1 MKPNAQEAV
10 DYFTQH
16 KGFFWHWADNGQVI
30 EWENGETLCYKAEV
44 VDLMRQLKGQRIV
57 PFSSII
63 LFIAACSDNYK
74 TSGGKEVLETFL
86 NTTSHNGKREVEALL
101 QQSLTFMGA
110 LSGLPKDVKNSV
122 VKKAHILSEVFQL
135 QQNLSNITWL
145 FLADELD
152 SGTIDLS
159 KEITRPL
166 PLDDKFK
173 DALGALSSAG
183 LMYPTTEKLVMKVL
197 TGLPEI
203 PEPVEIALP
212 ETESKDLLI
221 QLTNEPA
228 TVGIANLTTHLIAA
242 LNIPMHSQGSGE
254 QPLGGISDITNKG
267 SYDRLLLSELAQ
279 DEELLTARLVNNEAL
294 YFRRE
299 EPPEDVNRKRVILLD
314 TTIKMWGKPRAFGI
328 SAALACTLNTKHG
341 ETIEAYAFGGDY
353 YQRLDLFSRNGVVE
367 SLKELSPALHCGK
380 ALSTF
385 VREHGKTNNDE
396 FILITGDW
404 QNQSYDFQ
412 ALFAVAKTSL
422 NFIISVSRNGE
433 LRLFECVND
442 NVKLINTT
450 KFDLDSLL
458 AKKVQTVKKEKLSK
472 KPLDTEIAFLNQ
484 EESSLYFPAP
494 SSLRLTTDKSF
505 FTYTFNNDGRKEG
518 SVVAVTDD
526 LRLLYWTHRS
536 RGAIE
541 LLEEIEI
548 GNYYFGWHEE
558 ANVIYVLVIQ
568 EGKNKII
575 LYTFNTE
582 TMDIRKTIFS
592 EVSVVPEKVVYSVG
606 RFSIVSGTQKI
617 EIECIKEILLPSA
630 PAGSDLI
637 ERRIEEVEKLD
648 SFARKMV
655 NNGYNTLNR
664 FENISIRERSY
675 HGKRL
680 SFDDNEIDTS
690 RGIIFRNPDRYQ
702 GTPAILTTATS
713 SYEVLRITNNPLV
726 KFKKFMW
733 GDGSQI
739 IIDSRGF
746 AHLISVDITIPQITI
761 ALIEN
766 KEIACWA
773 SDGATCGSK
782 YFIQNVNNIISEDKF
797 YEKYLKAYIDRILQ

>member
-30 EWENGETLCYKAEV
+30 EWDNGETLCYKAEI
-44 VDLMRQLKGQRIV
+44 VDLLRQLKGQHIV

-74 TSGGKEVLETFL
+74 TSRGKEVLETFL
-86 NTTSHNGKREVEALL
+86 DTTIRNGKREVEVLL
-101 QQSLTFMGA
+101 QQSLTFMDV

-135 QQNLSNITWL
+135 QQNLSIITWL

-152 SGTIDLS
+152 SGRIDLS
-159 KEITRPL
+159 KEITRPQL
-166 PLDDKFK
+166 LGDYFK
-173 DALGALSSAG
+173 EALGALSAAG

-203 PEPVEIALP
+203 PESIEVIVP
-212 ETESKDLLI
+212 ETESKELLI
-221 QLTNEPA
+221 QLTNEPTTA
-228 TVGIANLTTHLIAA
+228 GIANLTTHLIAA
-242 LNIPMHSQGSGE
+242 LNIPKHSQGSGE

-314 TTIKMWGKPRAFGI
+314 TTIKMWGKPRFFGI

-341 ETIEAYAFGGDY
+341 ETIEAYVLGGDY
-353 YQRLDLFSRNGVVE
+353 HQRVDLFSKNGVVE
-367 SLKELSPALHCGK
+367 SLKELNPALHCGK
-380 ALSTF
+380 ALNTF
-385 VREHGKTNNDE
+385 VSEQSKTNNDE

-404 QNQSYDFQ
+404 QHQSYDFQ

-422 NFIISVSRNGE
+422 NFIISVSRDGE
-433 LRLFECVND
+433 LRLFECING
-442 NVKLINTT
+442 NAKLINTT

-472 KPLDTEIAFLNQ
+472 KFLDTEIAFLNR
-484 EESSLYFPAP
+484 EAHPLYFPAP

-505 FTYTFNNDGRKEG
+505 FKNKFNYDGHKEG
-518 SVVAVTDD
+518 FVVAVADD
-526 LRLLYWTHRS
+526 LRLLYWTQRS

-541 LLEEIEI
+541 LLDEIE
-548 GNYYFGWHEE
+548 GGDYFFGWQEE
-558 ANVIYVLVIQ
+558 DRVVYILVIQ
-568 EGKNKII
+568 QGENKIT
-575 LYTFNTE
+575 LYTLNRE
-582 TMDIRKTIFS
+582 TLDIGKTIFS
-592 EVSVVPEKVVYSVG
+592 KVQVVHEKVVFNG
-606 RFSIVSGTQKI
+606 RSFNIISGTQKV
-617 EIECIKEILLPSA
+617 ELDCIKETLLP
-630 PAGSDLI
+630 PVPVGNEI
-637 ERRIEEVEKLD
+637 VERGINDVRKLEPY
-648 SFARKMV
+648 ARKMV

-664 FENISIRERSY
+664 FENILISERSY
-675 HGKRL
+675 YGKRL
-680 SFDDNEIDTS
+680 CFDDNEIDTS
-690 RGIIFRNPDRYQ
+690 RGIIFRTPNWYQ
-702 GTPAILTTATS
+702 TTPSILATATGS
-713 SYEVLRITNNPLV
+713 REFFHVTDNPYV
-726 KFKKFMW
+726 KFKKFVW

-739 IIDSRGF
+739 IIDSRGL
-746 AHLISVDITIPQITI
+746 AHLISTDITIPQITI

-773 SDGATCGSK
+773 SDGASCGSK
-782 YFIQNVNNIISEDKF
+782 YFIQDANNIISEEKF
-797 YEKYLKAYIDRILQ
+797 YEKYLKAYINRILQ